1 MRITSVEA
9 IPLKIPFTLGHERSG
24 WSADMFQTLEMVL
37 VRVETDAGLVG
48 WGDAFAYGCQRAVVA
63 AIEDMI
69 APKVVG
75 ADARDIAGLNRQL
88 QRQNH
93 LWGRYGITIFAI
105 SGLDV
110 ALWDLAG
117 KAAGKPLVQLLGG
130 SGAAP
135 LPAYASLFRY
145 GDPATVARVTEEVLR
160 AGYDHVKLHEITVPA
175 VAAARHAGG
184 QNFALMF
191 DTNCPW
197 TPTEAQ
203 RMAAAMG
210 EHDLYWLEEP
220 LFPPEDFTGLARLRD
235 LSGVPLAAG
244 ENACTAVQFQAMFAA
259 GAVDYA
265 QPSVTKV
272 GGVTEFLKIAALA
285 EASGVRIMAH
295 SPYIGPGFLASL
307 HLSAALPDPG
317 LIERFHVTL
326 EANPMGPW
334 VLPKDGQFMVP
345 DGPGLG
351 ADPDPAVV
359 AAHRLDR

>member
-105 SGLDV
+105 SGLDI

-145 GDPATVARVTEEVLR
+145 GDPATVARVTSATSCVRSSGALTRSAGTSSPLR
-160 AGYDHVKLHEITVPA
+160 SSKTR
-175 VAAARHAGG
+175 AR
-184 QNFALMF
+184 
-191 DTNCPW
+191 
-197 TPTEAQ
+197 
-203 RMAAAMG
+203 
-210 EHDLYWLEEP
+210 
-220 LFPPEDFTGLARLRD
+220 ARTR
-235 LSGVPLAAG
+235 LSRSCG
-244 ENACTAVQFQAMFAA
+244 
-259 GAVDYA
+259 
-265 QPSVTKV
+265 S
-272 GGVTEFLKIAALA
+272 
-285 EASGVRIMAH
+285 R
-295 SPYIGPGFLASL
+295 
-307 HLSAALPDPG
+307 
-317 LIERFHVTL
+317 
-326 EANPMGPW
+326 
-334 VLPKDGQFMVP
+334 
-345 DGPGLG
+345 
-351 ADPDPAVV
+351 
-359 AAHRLDR
+359 